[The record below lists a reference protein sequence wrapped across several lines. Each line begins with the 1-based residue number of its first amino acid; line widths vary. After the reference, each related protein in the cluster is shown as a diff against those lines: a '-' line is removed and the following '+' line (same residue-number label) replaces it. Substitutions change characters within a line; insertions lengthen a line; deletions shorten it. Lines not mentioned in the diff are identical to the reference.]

1 MLNECKGGKHMS
13 TIKKYL
19 FLAFSI
25 TFLSWGMIAV
35 YTQVKNISFGSSITL
50 YIFYI
55 LGVIGPAIAGIT
67 VSKNVGS
74 KEDFRM
80 FLKSCY
86 QPPKNI
92 TWYIFI
98 IVIVLIFS
106 LLPYF
111 VSGGEQIVSVQY
123 ILLQIPLFILIGG
136 LEEIGWRGFM
146 LRELTKRIPAFTSTL
161 LVSIVWIIWHLP
173 LFFIIGTYQNE
184 YLDIP
189 VFSISV
195 FSFSLL
201 LSTVYYKTKSIFL
214 CIMTHALCNSVLNV
228 FVSNQSLLG
237 GIIVLIF
244 SLFVYLL
251 FASNR
256 KQSIV
261 KKVNTY
267 IK

>member
-1 MLNECKGGKHMS
+1 MS
-13 TIKKYL
+13 LLKKYL
-19 FLAFSI
+19 FTTFSI
-25 TFLSWGMIAV
+25 TYLSWGIIAV
-35 YTQVKNISFGSSITL
+35 YTQMNNIPFGSSIIL
-50 YIFYI
+50 YLLYI
-55 LGVIGPAIAGIT
+55 LGVIGPAIAGII
-67 VSKNVGS
+67 VSKNTDS
-74 KEDFRM
+74 KKDFRM

-86 QPPKNI
+86 QPPKKL

-98 IVIVLIFS
+98 ILIVLIFS

-111 VSGGEQIVSVQY
+111 ISGGEQIVSAQY

-184 YLDIP
+184 YLNIP
-189 VFSISV
+189 EFSLSV
-195 FSFSLL
+195 ISFSLL

-228 FVSNQSLLG
+228 FVSNQSLLA
-237 GIIVLIF
+237 GIIALLF
-244 SLFVYLL
+244 SLFIYLL
-251 FASNR
+251 FATNR
-256 KQSIV
+256 KQSIMT
-261 KKVNTY
+261 KVDTY
-267 IK
+267 TK